1 MRIDAIE
8 GELLAPEITILAKSL
23 KDPESRDRYLAL
35 RDAVVDGEVPEE
47 QLEALGTLL
56 EISLESG
63 RIRHFY
69 GADGEQTLIKL
80 FRRTPAGR
88 ALSSAAEEV
97 SGSLRAL
104 QGQVV
109 EEVKV
114 STLGP
119 GSYSLTID
127 TDRCQLSLRIDRGGV
142 RVENVAVGI

>member
-1 MRIDAIE
+1 MRIDAVE
-8 GELLAPEITILAKSL
+8 GELLAPESMILAKSL
-23 KDPESRDRYLAL
+23 RDPEARDRYLAL
-35 RDAVVDGEVPEE
+35 RDAVVDGEVGDD
-47 QLEALGTLL
+47 QLDQLGTLL

-69 GADGEQTLIKL
+69 GADGEQTLVKL

-88 ALSSAAEEV
+88 ALSAAAGEV
-97 SGSLRAL
+97 TESLRAL
-104 QGQVV
+104 HGQVV

-119 GSYSLTID
+119 GSYSFTID
-127 TDRCQLSLRIDRGGV
+127 TDRCQLTLRVDRGGV